1 MALSG
6 RIDLLGLRE
15 DGLFIVELKRTKRA
29 DLSAR
34 VQACMYRD
42 LMFDLELESKD
53 RNGNIIEIPFL
64 SHRPEEVTSIVYHA
78 KGGEKASMAT
88 DDFDQRV
95 CEGMSPAYH
104 TTPDKYAC
112 RDCHL
117 NSSCYSAVLDG
128 RLM

>member
-42 LMFDLELESKD
+42 LMFDLS
-53 RNGNIIEIPFL
+53 
-64 SHRPEEVTSIVYHA
+64 
-78 KGGEKASMAT
+78 
-88 DDFDQRV
+88 RV
-95 CEGMSPAYH
+95 EGPQWKH
-104 TTPDKYAC
+104 
-112 RDCHL
+112 H
-117 NSSCYSAVLDG
+117 
-128 RLM
+128 